1 MHWSY
6 KAPCNKVTHFRWKH
20 ISILCEMA
28 QKFIA
33 DKAQGVAIQ
42 CEWSMDIILQTGP
55 ALVQGNDWQTD
66 EMNQQE
72 VNVSLVLSDIHF
84 YKLNIFIEHKVDNII
99 PYEERHMCNVALG
112 VACLQLCCV

>member
-20 ISILCEMA
+20 ILILCEMA

-42 CEWSMDIILQTGP
+42 CEWSTDILLQMGP
-55 ALVQGNDWQTD
+55 ALVVGNHWQTD
-66 EMNQQE
+66 KIYQLE
-72 VNVSLVLSDIHF
+72 VNVSFVLSNIHF
-84 YKLNIFIEHKVDNII
+84 YNLNVFTK
-99 PYEERHMCNVALG
+99 HMPI
-112 VACLQLCCV
+112 